1 MRHETACGVLLFQDR
16 PRKSFLIL
24 LHEDDRID
32 LPKGR
37 LERGEDELECALREM
52 EEETGIDRER
62 VRVVD
67 GFRFVTT
74 WVMTKRSGA
83 RVTKSVVLFAVEAE
97 GPCAVRTP
105 DHDDY
110 AWVTWQPPHAFPE
123 HRTLDLALSAWE
135 AFAAAT
141 RPRAPRRKAS

>member
-1 MRHETACGVLLFQDR
+1 MRHETACGVLLFQNR
-16 PRKSFLIL
+16 PRRSFLIL

-37 LERGEDELECALREM
+37 LEADEDELECALREM
-52 EEETGIDRER
+52 EEETGIGRDD

-83 RVTKSVVLFAVEAE
+83 RVTKSVVLFAVEAH
-97 GPCAVRTP
+97 GPCAVHTP

-110 AWVTWQPPHAFPE
+110 AWVTWRPPHAFPE
-123 HRTLDLALSAWE
+123 HRTLDLALDAWE
-135 AFAAAT
+135 AFSAAT
-141 RPRAPRRKAS
+141 RQRAPRRKAS